1 MGNEREKYRQPTLD
15 EAVDW
20 INRSITREYCVKCI
34 DSWRKLYGD
43 AFADAVLERVK
54 TEWKNKK

>member
-1 MGNEREKYRQPTLD
+1 MGNNLEKYRQPTID

-34 DSWRKLYGD
+34 EAWRRKYGD
-43 AFADAVLERVK
+43 EFADAVLGRVK
-54 TEWKNKK
+54 AEWKNKK